1 MTLIVDIEKELSGFR
16 LRVAFTAGEDT
27 LGLLGAS
34 GSGKSMTLRCIA
46 GLVTPSKGRIVLNGR
61 VLFDA
66 EQGINLPSRKRKI
79 GYLFQSYALFP
90 HLNVEQ
96 NICFGLQHLSKQEKA
111 SCVEEILSLVNLHG
125 LGKRYPRQL
134 SGGQQQRVALARAL
148 VLEPEALL
156 LDEPF
161 SSLDSQLR
169 NQLEA
174 QLAENL
180 GKYRGCSLY
189 VTHNLEES
197 YRICKELLLLDGGR
211 VVAAGHKETLFQHPP
226 TITSARLTGCRNLSP
241 IRMLSLGTVE
251 ALNWGCKLQVAQI
264 FSAGVSHIG
273 IREHH
278 LLLVDEPGAVNTF
291 PCRPVG
297 ITESPHTV
305 ILRLRIDGLDG
316 VANNDDCCL
325 QAMLYRDKWEEQRRK
340 PYPWL
345 LHLDPSSLF
354 LTKED

>member
-16 LRVAFTAGEDT
+16 LRVAFTAGADT

-46 GLVTPSKGRIVLNGR
+46 GLVTPGKGRIVLNGR

-66 EQGINLPSRKRKI
+66 AKGINLPSRKRKI

-96 NICFGLQHLSKQEKA
+96 NISFGLQHLPKQEQA
-111 SCVEEILSLVNLHG
+111 RRIAEILALLNLHG

-148 VLEPEALL
+148 VMEPEALL

-169 NQLEA
+169 SLLEA
-174 QLAENL
+174 QLAETL

-197 YRICKELLLLDGGR
+197 YRICRELLLLDGGR
-211 VVAAGHKETLFQHPP
+211 IVAAGRKEDLFQQPP
-226 TITSARLTGCRNLSP
+226 TTTAARLTGCRNLSP
-241 IRMLSLGTVE
+241 CCVLSPGTVE
-251 ALNWGCKLQVAQI
+251 ALDWGCKLQVAQN
-264 FSAGVSHIG
+264 FSPGLSHIG

-278 LLLVDEPGAVNTF
+278 LLLVDDPKPVNTF
-291 PCRPVG
+291 PCRPVA

-305 ILRLRIDGLDG
+305 TLSLRLDG
-316 VANNDDCCL
+316 VSSNNGDYFL
-325 QAMLYRDKWEEQRRK
+325 QAILYRDKWEEQRVK

-345 LHLDPSSLF
+345 LHLDPSRLF
-354 LTKED
+354 FTKED